1 MFWCS
6 SNCIPMNLEFHY
18 VIRVF
23 CKMKSLVR
31 TPTLVIMVP
40 FTVFLPKECP
50 KLIHFNQFSSMIV
63 QLGICKIVVLVLK
76 LVFHQCPCDQCQVDK
91 KFLNNPY
98 RLLWNFKILKN
109 GIGYQ
114 RGNCRSSFIDI
125 NVSDYWIIN
134 KLIVP
139 IQKKPSLVTNIGHL
153 LHL

>member
-1 MFWCS
+1 M
-6 SNCIPMNLEFHY
+6 
-18 VIRVF
+18 
-23 CKMKSLVR
+23 
-31 TPTLVIMVP
+31 
-40 FTVFLPKECP
+40 
-50 KLIHFNQFSSMIV
+50 
-63 QLGICKIVVLVLK
+63 
-76 LVFHQCPCDQCQVDK
+76 
-91 KFLNNPY
+91 NNPY

-153 LHL
+153 LHLWSHFGNHNIKVFMTFCLTTQTFANCDGMYYHIITLYVVVILVLQSWSTFMSHNQSQPKNIKEEQSKTLFCVTIKVTLYGIPWSNIFRYISNW